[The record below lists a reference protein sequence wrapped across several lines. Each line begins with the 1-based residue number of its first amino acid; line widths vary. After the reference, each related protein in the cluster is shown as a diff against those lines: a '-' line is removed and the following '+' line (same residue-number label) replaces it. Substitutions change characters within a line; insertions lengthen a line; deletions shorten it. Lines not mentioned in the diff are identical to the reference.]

1 MRFNFEAVHNYYE
14 RLVIERIVQRHDEF
28 PHFSAEMYADV
39 LCVALNNLPTRYVRH
54 DVDMMFY
61 MTEAERRDSTHAI
74 ETALDMAFH
83 LVAERAANNHQS
95 FDIKAFRRA
104 PL

>member
-14 RLVIERIVQRHDEF
+14 RLVIERIVQRHEEF
-28 PHFSAEMYADV
+28 PHFTPEMYADV

-61 MTEAERRDSTHAI
+61 MTESERRDSTLGMEA
-74 ETALDMAFH
+74 ALDMAFQ
-83 LVAERAANNHQS
+83 LVAERAAAHNHQTP
-95 FDIKAFRRA
+95 F
-104 PL
+104 

>member
-28 PHFSAEMYADV
+28 EQFTPEMYADV

-61 MTEAERRDSTHAI
+61 MTEHERRDNRQAI
-74 ETALDMAFH
+74 EMAVDLGFT
-83 LVAERAANNHQS
+83 LVKERLAANRLLDGADS
-95 FDIKAFRRA
+95 RA
-104 PL
+104 N

>member
-14 RLVIERIVQRHDEF
+14 RLVIERIVIRHEEF
-28 PHFSAEMYADV
+28 PHFTAEMYADV

-61 MTEAERRDSTHAI
+61 MTESERRDSSHAI
-74 ETALDMAFH
+74 ETALDSAFQ
-83 LVAERAANNHQS
+83 LVADRVAAHQHL
-95 FDIKAFRRA
+95 A
-104 PL
+104 

>member
-39 LCVALNNLPTRYVRH
+39 LCGALNNLPTRYARH

-83 LVAERAANNHQS
+83 LVAERAASSPHQS
-95 FDIKAFRRA
+95 Y
-104 PL
+104 